1 MRCSAPV
8 SDKQTALGPAVAR
21 VFPHAWHGLC
31 QVHYFKNAAEPVA
44 AADEALK
51 KTLRQEV
58 RSDLGAVLRPKS
70 PENTGVLTVTG
81 LLPSPVGVLEIAAER
96 DSIIQ
101 DVVQRVRYLLTLK
114 GRPPFRLA
122 GVETFER
129 LQEVK
134 QCLDQLI
141 RHDPEPRLVTVRDGL
156 RRALQAVR
164 RDYTPLRHAA
174 DWLEQLADLLD
185 PDGKP
190 ARTGAEVQAEWQHL
204 LDQIKAESHT
214 TPPLSEFAD
223 KILKVSTSYAPGLFY
238 TYDVPGLPR
247 TNNQRESEKSEVIL
261 LQLLRMRLPRA
272 DALLR
277 NFRRLRRFKQSR
289 GR

>member
-1 MRCSAPV
+1 
-8 SDKQTALGPAVAR
+8 
-21 VFPHAWHGLC
+21 
-31 QVHYFKNAAEPVA
+31 
-44 AADEALK
+44 
-51 KTLRQEV
+51 
-58 RSDLGAVLRPKS
+58 
-70 PENTGVLTVTG
+70 
-81 LLPSPVGVLEIAAER
+81 
-96 DSIIQ
+96 
-101 DVVQRVRYLLTLK
+101 
-114 GRPPFRLA
+114 
-122 GVETFER
+122 
-129 LQEVK
+129 
-134 QCLDQLI
+134 
-141 RHDPEPRLVTVRDGL
+141 
-156 RRALQAVR
+156 
-164 RDYTPLRHAA
+164 
-174 DWLEQLADLLD
+174 
-185 PDGKP
+185 
-190 ARTGAEVQAEWQHL
+190 L